1 MEDVFTIDEL
11 AAVTGVPTRTIRQY
25 QTLGLLS
32 PPSRVGRVGRYD
44 ASHRERLEAIGRLQE
59 RGYSLAGMRD
69 LFDAW
74 DAGGELRTVIGGGDD
89 GQPQA
94 PVDEAAMRIRHDQL
108 VAAVPSFAKPGNRR
122 IAIEVGLLTRATDK
136 RSWFVRSPAA
146 LAMIADLIAAGMP
159 VSQAVNM
166 YANLSIVLESLGRD
180 IAVEL
185 AMVEPS
191 EQRASLL
198 QRNRPLLGRAVA
210 TLLISAV
217 GNALPTADTDRIRIG
232 AIDDRL
238 GSRAKQP

>member
-1 MEDVFTIDEL
+1 MDDVFTIDEL

-44 ASHRERLEAIGRLQE
+44 ASHRERLQAIGRLQE

-74 DAGGELRTVIGGGDD
+74 DAGGELRTVIGGGDN
-89 GQPQA
+89 QPQA
-94 PVDEAAMRIRHDQL
+94 PVDEAAMRISHQQL
-108 VAAVPSFAKPGNRR
+108 LAAVPSFAKPANRR
-122 IAIEVGLLTRATDK
+122 IAVETGLLTRATDK
-136 RSWFVRSPAA
+136 QSWIVRSPAA

-159 VSQAVNM
+159 VSQSVNM
-166 YANLSIVLESLGRD
+166 HAHISIVLESLGRD

-185 AMVEPS
+185 VMVEPA

-217 GNALPTADTDRIRIG
+217 GNALPAADTDRIRIG
-232 AIDDRL
+232 AIDDRQ
-238 GSRAKQP
+238 GSRAKKP